1 MASYE
6 EFEAW
11 YRASSDAADPDNFT
25 GDLLSGRP
33 VAEFGVQLIVGDDP
47 LPSRPNPQIQEGR
60 SL

>member
-11 YRASSDAADPDNFT
+11 HRATSSEA
-25 GDLLSGRP
+25 GDWPLGPP

-47 LPSRPNPQIQEGR
+47 LPSRPNPQIQEGM

>member
-11 YRASSDAADPDNFT
+11 HRATSSEA
-25 GDLLSGRP
+25 GDWPLGPP

-47 LPSRPNPQIQEGR
+47 AAVAPQPSNPEF
-60 SL
+60 SADADFSD